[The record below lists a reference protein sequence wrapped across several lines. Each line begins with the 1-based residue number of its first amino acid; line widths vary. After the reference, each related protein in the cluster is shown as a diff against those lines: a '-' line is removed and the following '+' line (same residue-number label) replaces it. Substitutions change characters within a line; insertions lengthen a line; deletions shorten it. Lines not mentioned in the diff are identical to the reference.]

1 MSHSTV
7 GAALIMT
14 CWPFCFFPFLF
25 QAPIQ
30 ENLHCSICGY
40 FFGSYDY
47 QKQTMSVP
55 KESKQRKTENTGTA
69 DGVVEKQRKEN
80 IGTADGIVEKQKGM
94 DEK

>member
-1 MSHSTV
+1 
-7 GAALIMT
+7 
-14 CWPFCFFPFLF
+14 
-25 QAPIQ
+25 
-30 ENLHCSICGY
+30 
-40 FFGSYDY
+40 
-47 QKQTMSVP
+47 MSVP